1 MPLIE
6 VIKPTRKEIPDPIIA
21 TKVSKE
27 VQEAFDKLAVRKY
40 HVTRAELLRA
50 CVLDCLKRHE
60 EAKQK

>member
-6 VIKPTRKEIPDPIIA
+6 VVKPTRKEIPDPIIA

-27 VQEAFDKLAVRKY
+27 IQEAFDKLAVKKY
-40 HVTRAELLRA
+40 RVTRAELLRA

-60 EAKQK
+60 EEKRN

>member
-21 TKVSKE
+21 TKVSEE
-27 VQEAFDKLAVRKY
+27 VHEAFDNLAVRQY
-40 HVTRAELLRA
+40 HVPRSELLRA